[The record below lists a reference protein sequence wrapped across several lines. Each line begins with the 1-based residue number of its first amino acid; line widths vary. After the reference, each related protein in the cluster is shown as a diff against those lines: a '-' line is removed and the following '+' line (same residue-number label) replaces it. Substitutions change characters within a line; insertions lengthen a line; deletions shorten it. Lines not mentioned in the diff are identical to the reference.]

1 MAAHPGDSVAVDIV
15 MRTKDRPLLLA
26 RALDDVLAQSH
37 QAWTLTIVNDGGAAA
52 PVDALLTERAARA
65 DGRFRVIHNSESR
78 GMEAATNQ
86 AVRSTQHPW
95 IAVHDDDDT
104 WAPTF
109 LERTVAW
116 ISSHD
121 DAPAVAVRTEIV
133 WEQVRA
139 DGVHEIS
146 RQLFLPELEQV
157 TLAQLVRFNACVPI
171 SVLYRRS
178 ALTEVGLFD
187 EALEV
192 VGDWECNLR
201 LAARGPFGFL
211 PERPLAFWHQ
221 RPDSA
226 GALGNSVIDRRD
238 EHRRADRMVRD
249 RELRHWVSREGA
261 GLPLYLT
268 RYLDDRF
275 DELHRRLD
283 AIEQEQRARF
293 WPRAWRAVRRV
304 LHRGDDT

>member
-37 QAWTLTIVNDGGAAA
+37 EAWKLTIVNDGGDATV
-52 PVDALLTERAARA
+52 VDEAVAERAERY
-65 DGRFRVIHNSESR
+65 GSRIRVIHNAVSR

-86 AVRSTQHPW
+86 AVRSTGHPW

-104 WAPTF
+104 WAPSF
-109 LERTVAW
+109 LAETVSWLRAH
-116 ISSHD
+116 SDS
-121 DAPAVAVRTEIV
+121 PAVAVRTEIV
-133 WEQVRA
+133 WEQVRT

-146 RQLFLPELEQV
+146 RETFLPDLEQI

-178 ALTEVGLFD
+178 TLTEVGLFD
-187 EALEV
+187 ETLEV

-211 PERPLAFWHQ
+211 SGHPLAFWHQ
-221 RPDSA
+221 RPDSG
-226 GALGNSVIDRRD
+226 GALGNSVIDRRED
-238 EHRRADRMVRD
+238 HRRADRLVRD
-249 RELRHWVSREGA
+249 RELRGWVAREGA
-261 GLPLYLT
+261 ALPLYLT

-283 AIEQEQRARF
+283 AIEREQRSGLLSRAR
-293 WPRAWRAVRRV
+293 RAIRRV
-304 LHRGDDT
+304 LHRGDHT